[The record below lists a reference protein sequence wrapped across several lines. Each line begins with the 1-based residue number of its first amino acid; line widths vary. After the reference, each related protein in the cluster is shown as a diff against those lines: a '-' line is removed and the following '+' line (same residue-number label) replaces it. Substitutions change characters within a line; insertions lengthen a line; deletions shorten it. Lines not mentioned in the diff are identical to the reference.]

1 MAQLVYTDT
10 VSAITSNIDNLT
22 ETATNL
28 EKQIHKQAERHDEYV
43 TLNESHITEINK
55 QIDKTSDS
63 IQELKESIRKS
74 DLCIKILCVGLLF
87 AGIGLLA
94 LTCHILTM

>member
-1 MAQLVYTDT
+1 MAQLQYKIIAPDVSSDIDT
-10 VSAITSNIDNLT
+10 LT
-22 ETATNL
+22 ETANEL
-28 EKQIHKQAERHDEYV
+28 ENQLHKQAERHDEYV
-43 TLNESHITEINK
+43 TLNESHIDEINQ
-55 QIDKTSDS
+55 QIDKTSES